1 MSALF
6 SGGGSIDIPAGR
18 RSGRARGKFGRMAG
32 EIVKAIGG
40 SSPTVGLAVEPRDK
54 GEFGMIPRPGIN
66 PPGDDEKRK
75 EYFEDKKKKQQEQG
89 RINREKYPEGYGS
102 MIDMPIGTIGTTQV
116 IDKDND
122 GIDDRYQS
130 APGQDDYRGGS
141 FSREE
146 REKRRAERELKRKER
161 ELKEKKKPLPN
172 TRDRG
177 KGRRRRRKAVD
188 DAVSFSRRIP
198 NRSEEDRRR
207 NRKRRRG
214 GNIPSGEQQ
223 PVGSGYTPETDP
235 TIGKMVY
242 T

>member
-1 MSALF
+1 MSSLF

-40 SSPTVGLAVEPRDK
+40 SSPTVGLAVEPRGTFNPGISDK
-54 GEFGMIPRPGIN
+54 PKKQLKPVGTFNPGIN
-66 PPGDDEKRK
+66 PPSIDENKS
-75 EYFEDKKKKQQEQG
+75 G
-89 RINREKYPEGYGS
+89 RIGDFS
-102 MIDMPIGTIGTTQV
+102 MMP
-116 IDKDND
+116 
-122 GIDDRYQS
+122 
-130 APGQDDYRGGS
+130 GGS
-141 FSREE
+141 SPIPGVSGHEYLNNPKYAEHRREYYGKKNKDRPE
-146 REKRRAERELKRKER
+146 VKE
-161 ELKEKKKPLPN
+161 EDIKKKPLPN
-172 TRDRG
+172 IRDRARG
-177 KGRRRRRKAVD
+177 RRRRKAVD

-223 PVGSGYTPETDP
+223 PVGSGYKPFMLGGKVTEEDLSDGVFGTGKDKNKTNMP
-235 TIGKMVY
+235 TFGKMVY